1 MKQRFRVGGMSCA
14 ACSAHVEKSVSAVPG
29 VSGVQVNLLAG
40 SMAVEYDE
48 NACDAQTIVKAVESG
63 GYTAAVDDGRQT
75 SAPAQ
80 SPQADEALKEMKTRI
95 IVSAIFMLVLMYFSM
110 GEMVGLPLP
119 SYAAGMDGMFNLAL
133 TELLLTLS
141 IVIINRK
148 YYINGFKTLL
158 HRAPTMDALIA
169 VGSGAALVYGIYALI
184 QIALAPT
191 PEAAHSFMH
200 DLYFESAGMIL
211 TLVTLGKFFEA
222 RAKRKTG
229 EAIAALMDLRP
240 QTAEVI
246 RGGQTMQLPIEQ
258 VQVGDLV
265 IVRGGQSVP
274 VDGKIT
280 EGSAYLDESAITGE
294 SMPVEKHVGDIVIG
308 ATVSKSGYVVMKAL
322 RVGDDTTLS
331 QIIRLVEEAGAS
343 KAPIAKLA
351 DKVARRVCAGCYGDC
366 ARDSNHL
373 AAGRRNAELCA
384 HTRDFG
390 AGHLVPVRTGT
401 GNAGR
406 YHGRHRCRCENGVL
420 FQSAGGARE
429 SAQRKRGHHGQD
441 RYRNRRPSGR
451 NRRKILRRGVG

>member
-1 MKQRFRVGGMSCA
+1 
-14 ACSAHVEKSVSAVPG
+14 
-29 VSGVQVNLLAG
+29 
-40 SMAVEYDE
+40 
-48 NACDAQTIVKAVESG
+48 
-63 GYTAAVDDGRQT
+63 
-75 SAPAQ
+75 
-80 SPQADEALKEMKTRI
+80 MKTRI

-119 SYAAGMDGMFNLAL
+119 SYAGGMDGMFNLAL
-133 TELLLTLS
+133 TELLLTLP

-274 VDGKIT
+274 VDGEIT
-280 EGSAYLDESAITGE
+280 EGSAYLDESAIT
-294 SMPVEKHVGDIVIG
+294 
-308 ATVSKSGYVVMKAL
+308 
-322 RVGDDTTLS
+322 
-331 QIIRLVEEAGAS
+331 
-343 KAPIAKLA
+343 
-351 DKVARRVCAGCYGDC
+351 RRE
-366 ARDSNHL
+366 H
-373 AAGRRNAELCA
+373 AGRKS
-384 HTRDFG
+384 T
-390 AGHLVPVRTGT
+390 
-401 GNAGR
+401 
-406 YHGRHRCRCENGVL
+406 
-420 FQSAGGARE
+420 SAI
-429 SAQRKRGHHGQD
+429 
-441 RYRNRRPSGR
+441 P
-451 NRRKILRRGVG
+451 